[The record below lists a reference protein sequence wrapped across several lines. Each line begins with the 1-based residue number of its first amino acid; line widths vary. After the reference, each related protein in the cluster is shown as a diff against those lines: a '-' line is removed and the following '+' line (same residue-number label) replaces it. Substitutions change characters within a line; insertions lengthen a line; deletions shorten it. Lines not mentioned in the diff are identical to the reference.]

1 MEAKR
6 TIGIAA
12 RVLMGAVFVASAVT
26 KYLSIDAVDMFVF
39 EHKLFSWN
47 VTQFLTRF
55 LVGFEAFVGLSLIA
69 GVCQRL
75 VRWLAIGSL
84 AFFTLYVLLKP
95 VLFDVSDENC
105 HCFGTMLILSDGQT
119 IVKNV
124 ILLAL
129 SYFLFWQQGLK
140 QKWCKWLCLGLF
152 VAGTATAYT
161 IKAPDLIV
169 YSLYDK
175 SASLDMEKFDLLLKN
190 EGLAALNVEK
200 GRKVLCLYSTGCKHC
215 KRTAI
220 KLNVMIERHALA
232 KEDFVVAFWGNEKNI
247 DKFYSSTDIER
258 LPSFLVPAMDFL
270 SATKGR
276 QPLVV
281 LLEDGKVVDLF
292 KSITLDEEKIVDFL
306 K

>member
-12 RVLMGAVFVASAVT
+12 RVLIGVVFVVSAIT

-69 GVCQRL
+69 GLCQRL
-75 VRWLAIGSL
+75 MRWLAVACL

-105 HCFGTMLILSDGQT
+105 HCFGTVLILSDGQT
-119 IVKNV
+119 VIKNV

-129 SYFLFWQQGLK
+129 SYFLFWQQGLRK
-140 QKWCKWLCLGLF
+140 KWCKWLCLALF
-152 VAGTATAYT
+152 VTSTATAYI

-175 SASLDMEKFDLLLKN
+175 SASLNMEKFNELLKN
-190 EGLAALNVEK
+190 DGLAELNVEK

-220 KLNVMIERHALA
+220 KLNVMIERHNLA
-232 KEDFVVAFWGNEKNI
+232 KENFAVAFWGNEKNI
-247 DKFYSSTDIER
+247 DKFYTATGVER
-258 LPSFLVPAMDFL
+258 LPSVLVPATDFL

-276 QPLVV
+276 QPLIV
-281 LLEDGKVVDLF
+281 LLEDGKLVDLF
-292 KSITLDEEKIVDFL
+292 KSITLDEGRIVDFL

>member
-12 RVLMGAVFVASAVT
+12 RVLIGVVFVVSAIT

-55 LVGFEAFVGLSLIA
+55 LVGFEVFVGLSLIA
-69 GVCQRL
+69 GLCQRL
-75 VRWLAIGSL
+75 MRWLAVACL

-105 HCFGTMLILSDGQT
+105 HCFGTVLILSDGQT
-119 IVKNV
+119 IIKNV

-129 SYFLFWQQGLK
+129 SYFLFWQQGLRK
-140 QKWCKWLCLGLF
+140 KWCKWLCLALF
-152 VAGTATAYT
+152 VASTATAYI

-175 SASLDMEKFDLLLKN
+175 SASLNMEKFNELLKN
-190 EGLAALNVEK
+190 DELAELNVEK

-220 KLNVMIERHALA
+220 KLNVMIERHDLA
-232 KEDFVVAFWGNEKNI
+232 KENFAVAFWGNEKNI
-247 DKFYSSTDIER
+247 DKFYSATGVER
-258 LPSFLVPAMDFL
+258 LPSVLVPATDFL

-276 QPLVV
+276 QPLIV
-281 LLEDGKVVDLF
+281 LLEDGKLVDLF
-292 KSITLDEEKIVDFL
+292 KSITLDEGRIVDFL